1 MARALITAR
10 AHSLPLLRTIRAVRL
25 SQGDVLYRMTQAL
38 LELSSR
44 QQNAHRQSRWAQEA

>member
-10 AHSLPLLRTIRAVRL
+10 ANSLPLLLTIRALR
-25 SQGDVLYRMTQAL
+25 SAQGDVLYRMTQAL